1 MDGRSL
7 TDKHT
12 MKDGLN
18 TIRDERKR
26 QIGELGFT
34 HEKDDLYVKGE
45 LLEASTCY
53 MLAAASMQVDKDKTP
68 KTPEQIKFILIK
80 DEMWPFP
87 PEWLKITDVNS
98 CLRKAGGLL
107 VAEMDRR
114 QREEAAGLDF

>member
-1 MDGRSL
+1 
-7 TDKHT
+7 

-26 QIGELGFT
+26 QIEHYGFT
-34 HEKDDLYVKGE
+34 HEKDDKYTNNE
-45 LLEASTCY
+45 LLKASFVY
-53 MLAAASMQVDKDKTP
+53 LMAATSMELDKK
-68 KTPEQIKFILIK
+68 KPEEIKKFMTSFDLRDRCAI
-80 DEMWPFP
+80 WPFP

>member
-1 MDGRSL
+1 
-7 TDKHT
+7 

-26 QIGELGFT
+26 QIEHYGFT
-34 HEKDDLYVKGE
+34 HEKDDKYTKNE
-45 LLEASTCY
+45 LLKASFVY
-53 MLAAASMQVDKDKTP
+53 LMAATAMELDK
-68 KTPEQIKFILIK
+68 KTPEEIKKFVVEPGQK
-80 DEMWPFP
+80 GAMWPFP

>member
-1 MDGRSL
+1 
-7 TDKHT
+7 

-26 QIGELGFT
+26 QIEHYGFT

-45 LLEASTCY
+45 LLEASNCY
-53 MLAAASMQVDKDKTP
+53 MLAATNLVVYKD

-80 DEMWPFP
+80 DEMWPFH

-114 QREEAAGLDF
+114 QREEAALDF

>member
-1 MDGRSL
+1 
-7 TDKHT
+7 

-26 QIGELGFT
+26 QIEELGFT

-53 MLAAASMQVDKDKTP
+53 MLAALMLNKGKT
-68 KTPEQIKFILIK
+68 TPEQLKSTTIK
-80 DEMWPFP
+80 DGLWPFP